1 MAAHAAPVPKSRAR
15 AIHWPGI
22 LDAVTYWTGMA
33 GIYIAYGFLWFYAA
47 KEKLFDQ
54 DGTMPAP
61 LAKAYAGH
69 FIDSF
74 PGANTS
80 WLLLGLLEAVAFVA
94 VVASLAMG
102 EFLPS
107 RRKPMLLAALSVS
120 ILTFGVMAFAQNM
133 IAEHDSVASLFTYL
147 GVTGVVFAL
156 IRYVPPFRGR
166 SES

>member
-1 MAAHAAPVPKSRAR
+1 
-15 AIHWPGI
+15 
-22 LDAVTYWTGMA
+22 
-33 GIYIAYGFLWFYAA
+33 
-47 KEKLFDQ
+47 
-54 DGTMPAP
+54 
-61 LAKAYAGH
+61 
-69 FIDSF
+69 
-74 PGANTS
+74 
-80 WLLLGLLEAVAFVA
+80 VAFVA